1 MARVQGQ
8 AAVLTEVLLTSFSF
22 FEIPRG
28 TLVTLKFCDAILWY
42 ILLQSGL
49 AMCQSF
55 FISKEFHAHI
65 ALYAVVTC

>member
-1 MARVQGQ
+1 MQGH
-8 AAVLTEVLLTSFSF
+8 AAVPTEVLLKFFSF

-28 TLVTLKFCDAILWY
+28 TIVTLKFFDATLCY

-65 ALYAVVTC
+65 ALHVVVIC